1 MKPGDG
7 KRETGERGTGNRGT
21 GNRETGNGKRE
32 ETRETYGVVEYTI
45 PHYSTLYFT
54 HVQKVAQQ
62 IVLVE
67 YFCV

>member
-1 MKPGDG
+1 MKPGNG
-7 KRETGERGTGNRGT
+7 KRETGELGT
-21 GNRETGNGKRE
+21 GKRE

>member
-1 MKPGDG
+1 MKPGIG
-7 KRETGERGTGNRGT
+7 VRGTG
-21 GNRETGNGKRE
+21 EPGNGKRE